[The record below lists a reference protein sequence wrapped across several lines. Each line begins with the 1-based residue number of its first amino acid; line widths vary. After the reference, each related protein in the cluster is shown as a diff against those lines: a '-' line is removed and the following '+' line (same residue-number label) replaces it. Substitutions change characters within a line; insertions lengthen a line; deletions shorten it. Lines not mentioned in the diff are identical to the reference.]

1 MAYYSIGEVA
11 ERCGINPVTLRAW
24 QRRYGLLKPQRSE
37 GGHRQFDDEDILR
50 IEEIKRLMKSGVSVG
65 KVKSLLENKE
75 VMTQGNWASFQ
86 EEMMTVLRYA
96 SPAKLRA
103 KIGEFRRDH
112 AMDALIDNII
122 SPVRQRMN
130 QDQNTVRH
138 MASLFDGVLIEFA
151 IASLAESRKKA
162 GKDALLIGWEC
173 DDRTHLWLEAA
184 RLAQK
189 GWHID
194 VLAEPIDS
202 PRPELF
208 PGQKSSSGREHRQR
222 PVNRNSSIT
231 GVSRD
236 LAFHFTTDY
245 LRPCGLFLF
254 FLLSRAKAILKIGI
268 SDAYF
273 TSPFCA
279 FSLIK

>member
-50 IEEIKRLMKSGVSVG
+50 IEEIKRLMKTGVSVG
-65 KVKSLLENKE
+65 KVKALLENTE

-86 EEMMTVLRYA
+86 EEMLTVLRYA

-112 AMDALIDNII
+112 AMDVLIDNII
-122 SPVRQRMN
+122 TPVRQRMN

-138 MASLFDGVLIEFA
+138 MASLLDGVLIEFA
-151 IASLAESRKKA
+151 VASLGESRKKA
-162 GKDALLIGWEC
+162 GKDALLIGWDC

-184 RLAQK
+184 RLAYK

-208 PGQKSSSGREHRQR
+208 PGKKSSSGPVKRLRL
-222 PVNRNSSIT
+222 VNRSSSTTGVNRVSPFRSIT
-231 GVSRD
+231 DVKGANGKPPVRD
-236 LAFHFTTDY
+236 FAFWRYD
-245 LRPCGLFLF
+245 R
-254 FLLSRAKAILKIGI
+254 GI
-268 SDAYF
+268 REDA
-273 TSPFCA
+273 
-279 FSLIK
+279 